1 MTSYT
6 AEYIENRLE
15 ILFPKY
21 EIEQIGMH
29 LAEVT
34 LANIEKIL
42 LSYKT
47 FFGIKYAKKYAEL
60 KENRIIHLNKSLTI
74 RGGWGDIYE
83 IKLGIDEESKTV
95 YWKFV

>member
-21 EIEQIGMH
+21 KIEQVGMH
-29 LAEVT
+29 LTEVALT
-34 LANIEKIL
+34 NIEKIL

-47 FFGIKYAKKYAEL
+47 FFGVKYAKKYAEL
-60 KENRIIHLNKSLTI
+60 KEDRIIHLNKVLTL
-74 RGGWGDIYE
+74 RSVLGDIYE

-95 YWKFV
+95 YWKPV

>member
-15 ILFPKY
+15 ILFLKY

-29 LAEVT
+29 LAEAT

-95 YWKFV
+95 YWNFV